1 MSDANDRQ
9 AAAPKRMHKDFFF
22 PTPVYYTDLPGFE
35 TLNERLLADIYAWR
49 DQDPGGT
56 FRTNTPQLGGWHSPT
71 DMHARTQFNALTREI
86 LEMADGIYR
95 DLGYDPAYEPV
106 CDSMWANI
114 NPRHAFNRQHT
125 HPHALWSGVY
135 YVQTPENC
143 GLLSLT
149 DPRPQAQVFT
159 PYFDLQKRAAETWH
173 EVYYQPQP
181 GRLIMF
187 PAWVGHAVQPNLS
200 GESGPKGDRIS
211 VSFNL
216 YQRRRGT
223 GPSSPHRNEIV
234 AGDLE
239 T

>member
-1 MSDANDRQ
+1 MCAANSRDP
-9 AAAPKRMHKDFFF
+9 AAPKRMNKDYFF
-22 PTPVYYTDLPGFE
+22 PTQVYYTDLPE
-35 TLNERLLADIYAWR
+35 AESLNNELIAGIYAWR
-49 DQDPGGT
+49 EADPEGT
-56 FRTNTPQLGGWHSPT
+56 FRTNTPQIGGWHSAT
-71 DMHARTQFNALTREI
+71 DMHARPEFSALTAEI

-114 NPRHAFNRQHT
+114 NPRYTYNRQHT

-149 DPRPQAQVFT
+149 DPRPQAQILP
-159 PYFDLQKRAAETWH
+159 PYYDPEKRPADTWH
-173 EVYYQPQP
+173 EVYYQPME

-200 GESGPKGDRIS
+200 SEPGPKGDRIS

-223 GPSSPHRNEIV
+223 ASPSPHRKEIV
-234 AGDLE
+234 AGDL
-239 T
+239 TD